1 MHVITM
7 IPATF
12 PTRASRGARA
22 AAAELFAGIWSA
34 VACHVTPA
42 VAAPLTRSEEAAE
55 CRALAQSVR
64 ITDPRFALELFAA
77 ADRHERAD
85 G

>member
-1 MHVITM
+1 MQVITM

-22 AAAELFAGIWSA
+22 AAELFAGIWSA
-34 VACHVTPA
+34 VARLFTPS

-64 ITDPRFALELFAA
+64 ITDPRFAQELFAA

>member
-12 PTRASRGARA
+12 PTRAPRGARV
-22 AAAELFAGIWSA
+22 AAELFATLWNA
-34 VACHVTPA
+34 VARQFTPT

-55 CRALAQSVR
+55 CRALAQSVL

-77 ADRHERAD
+77 ADRHER
-85 G
+85 GVG